1 MVIADGVGVGEVVE
15 EGVVVGMVMMLGLKL
30 PGGFHTIELHD
41 EGAIRALLLIVE
53 SCLGG
58 DEAGVTFNIVM
69 GGLGVFGC
77 DDGGWVGGDEE
88 WDAHECILD

>member
-15 EGVVVGMVMMLGLKL
+15 EDVVVGMVMMLGLKL

-41 EGAIRALLLIVE
+41 EGAIRALLLVVE